1 MSVRCPP
8 NTANSGAASPNA
20 RPGWKSRILSCSPS
34 STEKVSTI
42 PLRSLWL
49 KYEKPAAISILIA
62 KPYCPFLTD
71 AIKEKIGTLSL
82 SAQEKLEAEADKA
95 ERKAEKKAETEK
107 KKKAVSIHHP
117 LRATLRVSDPHFHSH
132 PYITGCQ
139 GHDQTRSPNKAKDLD
154 VYS

>member
-1 MSVRCPP
+1 MSVHCPP
-8 NTANSGAASPNA
+8 STASSGAASRNA

-34 STEKVSTI
+34 STEKVSTV
-42 PLRSLWL
+42 PLRSPWL

-95 ERKAEKKAETEK
+95 ERKAEKKAESEK
-107 KKKAVSIHHP
+107 KKKAVSIYHP
-117 LRATLRVSDPHFHSH
+117 FRATLRISDLHFC
-132 PYITGCQ
+132 PLTTITGRQ
-139 GHDQTRSPNKAKDLD
+139 GHHQTRSPNKAKDLD
-154 VYS
+154 VYP